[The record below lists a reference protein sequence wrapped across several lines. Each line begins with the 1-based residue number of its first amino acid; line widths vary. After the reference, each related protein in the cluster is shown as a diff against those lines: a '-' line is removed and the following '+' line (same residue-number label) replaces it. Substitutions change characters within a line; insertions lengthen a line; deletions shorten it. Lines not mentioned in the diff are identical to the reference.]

1 MCEATKRVKI
11 TLEGVTSDPITKSIL
26 ILAESMDGSLS
37 KIEDRQEKIIL
48 LLEKQTVE
56 SNKRHEESIKR
67 HEDNSQKLND
77 AIRNRRLDCAE
88 HKKEIDARFKDVEL
102 VTEDLSYFKRHPKL
116 LIVLGIGLS
125 FLFGLAFGYEKV
137 WELLKLG

>member
-11 TLEGVTSDPITKSIL
+11 TLEGVQSDPITKSIL
-26 ILAESMDGSLS
+26 ILAESMDSSLT
-37 KIEDRQEKIIL
+37 KIENRQEKIIL
-48 LLEKQTVE
+48 LLEKQTEE

-67 HEDNSQKLND
+67 HEENSQKLND
-77 AIRNRRLDCAE
+77 AIKTRKLECAE
-88 HKKEIDARFKDVEL
+88 HKKEIDAKFKDVEL
-102 VTEDLSYFKRHPKL
+102 VTEDLSYFKKHPKL

-125 FLFGLAFGYEKV
+125 FLFGIAFGYEKI